1 MADHSRV
8 PNTKGTLINFQKK
21 FSPLGPYLDPR
32 LSNFK
37 KFSNLILRKV
47 IFSKDCF
54 TIFVTLII
62 DKSAK

>member
-8 PNTKGTLINFQKK
+8 LNTKGTLIDFQKN
-21 FSPLGPYLDPR
+21 FSPLRPYI
-32 LSNFK
+32 K

-54 TIFVTLII
+54 TIFVTLFI
-62 DKSAK
+62 DKAAK